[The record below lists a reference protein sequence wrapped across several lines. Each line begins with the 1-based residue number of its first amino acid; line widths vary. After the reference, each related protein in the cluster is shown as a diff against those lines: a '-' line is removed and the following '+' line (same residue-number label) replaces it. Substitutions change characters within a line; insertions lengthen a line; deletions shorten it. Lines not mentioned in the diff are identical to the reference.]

1 METSSGKKGQSRC
14 NKNEKIKKRRAIMY
28 LEFFKAKR
36 AGVQLS
42 IYVHEILKNLLLLT
56 ERWKGTI
63 CTLIAYA
70 NEIVEQ

>member
-1 METSSGKKGQSRC
+1 
-14 NKNEKIKKRRAIMY
+14 MY

-42 IYVHEILKNLLLLT
+42 IYVQEILKNLLLLT